1 MQRSIGL
8 IVGIVLAALVIIASQ
23 AFFVV
28 NQMQQ
33 AIVLQLGQ
41 PIRVVQDPGLNFKLP
56 FIQNV
61 EYLDR
66 RVLALDP
73 APEQMTTQDQTR
85 LVVDTLVRYRI
96 KDPLLFYQALRN
108 EAIAEAQI
116 NRAVNAETRN
126 LLGTVTLGALL
137 SEDRTRLLS
146 TIRERVNPSLA
157 RSGVEV
163 VDVRIR
169 RADLPEETSQAIF
182 ARMRSERQQRAALN
196 RAEGEEKAQAIRSEA
211 DRERIVLVSEA
222 TRQSQILRGEG
233 DKEAIG
239 IYAQAFGKDP
249 QFFSFYRSMEAYRNT
264 LTPNGTS
271 FLLSPDSAF
280 FRYFNSPNARPQR

>member
-1 MQRSIGL
+1 MQRSFGL
-8 IVGIVLAALVIIASQ
+8 VLGIVLAALVIIASQ
-23 AFFVV
+23 AFFIV

-41 PIRVVQDPGLNFKLP
+41 PVRVVQEPGLNFKIP

-96 KDPLLFYQALRN
+96 RDPLLFYQALRS
-108 EAIAEAQI
+108 EAVAEPQI

-126 LLGTVTLGALL
+126 VLGGVTLGALL
-137 SEDRTRLLS
+137 SEDRTRLMS
-146 TIRERVNPSLA
+146 TIRDRVNPALA

-182 ARMRSERQQRAALN
+182 ARMRSERQQRAALF
-196 RAEGEEKAQAIRSEA
+196 RAQGEEQAQTIRSNA
-211 DRERIVLVSEA
+211 DRQRIVLVSDA
-222 TRQSQILRGEG
+222 TRQAQILRGEG
-233 DKEAIG
+233 DNEAIR
-239 IYAQAFGKDP
+239 IYAEAFGRDP
-249 QFFSFYRSMEAYRNT
+249 QFFAFYRSMEAYRNT

-271 FLLSPDSAF
+271 FLLSPDSEF
-280 FRYFNSPNARPQR
+280 FRYFNAPPRPAR

>member
-1 MQRSIGL
+1 MQRSFGL
-8 IVGIVLAALVIIASQ
+8 VLGIIIAAVVIIASQ
-23 AFFVV
+23 SFFIV
-28 NQMQQ
+28 NQLQQ

-41 PIRVVQDPGLNFKLP
+41 PVRVVQEPGLNFKIP

-96 KDPLLFYQALRN
+96 RDPLLFYQALRS
-108 EAIAEAQI
+108 EAIAEPQI

-126 LLGTVTLGALL
+126 VLGTVTLGALL
-137 SEDRTRLLS
+137 SEDRTRLMS
-146 TIRERVNPSLA
+146 IIRERVNPALS

-182 ARMRSERQQRAALN
+182 ARMRSERQQRAALF
-196 RAEGEEKAQAIRSEA
+196 RAQGEERAQTIRSEA
-211 DRERIVLVSEA
+211 DRQRIILVSDA
-222 TRQSQILRGEG
+222 TRQAQILRGEG
-233 DKEAIG
+233 DNEAIR
-239 IYAQAFGKDP
+239 IYAEAFSRDP
-249 QFFSFYRSMEAYRNT
+249 QFFAFYRSMEAYRNT
-264 LTPNGTS
+264 LQPNGTS
-271 FLLSPDSAF
+271 FLLSPDSEF
-280 FRYFNSPNARPQR
+280 FRYFNTPPRSTR

>member
-1 MQRSIGL
+1 MQRSFGL
-8 IVGIVLAALVIIASQ
+8 VFGILLAALVVIASQ
-23 AFFVV
+23 AFFIV

-41 PIRVVQDPGLNFKLP
+41 PVRVVQEPGLNFKIP

-96 KDPLLFYQALRN
+96 KDPLLFFQALRN
-108 EAIAEAQI
+108 EIAAEPQI
-116 NRAVNAETRN
+116 QRAVNSETRN
-126 LLGTVTLGALL
+126 ILGTVTLSALL
-137 SEDRTRLLS
+137 SDDRTRLMAQ
-146 TIRERVNPSLA
+146 IRERVNPALE

-169 RADLPEETSQAIF
+169 RADLPDETSQSIF
-182 ARMRSERQQRAALN
+182 ARMRSERQQIAAQF
-196 RAEGEEKAQAIRSEA
+196 RAEGDERAQIIRSEA
-211 DRERIVLVSEA
+211 DRERIVRVSDA
-222 TRQSQILRGEG
+222 TRRAQILRGEG
-233 DKEAIG
+233 DNEAIR
-239 IYAQAFGKDP
+239 IYAEAFSKDP
-249 QFFSFYRSMEAYRNT
+249 QFFAFYRSMEAYRNT
-264 LTPNGTS
+264 LQPNGTS
-271 FLLSPDSAF
+271 FLLSPDSEF
-280 FRYFNSPNARPQR
+280 FRYFNAPPRSAR